1 MSPDDLRP
9 GDVVPR
15 RVIDPDDLEPGMVVE
30 WQRSRPTFEGQD
42 PNPSRR
48 VSRPHPRRF
57 LSVVEDVREDA
68 VLMTL
73 TRVLNL
79 PERRRDAWI
88 RKDRLARVFLIARWT
103 RRG

>member
-48 VSRPHPRRF
+48 VSRPIPDGSS
-57 LSVVEDVREDA
+57 LSWRTSA
-68 VLMTL
+68 R
-73 TRVLNL
+73 TRS
-79 PERRRDAWI
+79 
-88 RKDRLARVFLIARWT
+88 
-103 RRG
+103 